1 MKIAIASDGGY
12 VSSHFGHCAEY
23 ELFSVENGRV
33 VSKLSVPTPAHEP
46 CVLPEY
52 LARIGV
58 DCVIA
63 GGMGARAQQ
72 SFESHGIEVV
82 LGVQGTIGDVLQ
94 AYLAGT
100 LAGAIEPMWI
110 IKATAKAESEFGV
123 KTHSVYGIGVKTHK
137 VYEII
142 VTIK

>member
-1 MKIAIASDGGY
+1 MKIAIANDGGY

-52 LARIGV
+52 LARMGV

-72 SFESHGIEVV
+72 SFESHGIELV

-100 LAGAIEPMWI
+100 LAGG
-110 IKATAKAESEFGV
+110 ESACS
-123 KTHSVYGIGVKTHK
+123 HSGHGCGSNQERNDGCQSKS
-137 VYEII
+137 
-142 VTIK
+142 